1 MFDYV
6 YLEPLPIVEAHLII
20 NSILVGIAVMVVG
33 LRVYSR
39 IFSNAR
45 LGLDDAFILVAAP
58 LGVGMLIV
66 QGLFVSAQLLS
77 TNLCSYNLRLYAKL
91 SMGFVSLWT
100 LGNVLQ
106 VFLICPSLLQPHT
119 IPQSKGTCG
128 NQVSSFIAIGAFNAI
143 TDVLILSLPLPVL
156 WSLQARTSTKV
167 GLTIIFSIGLLVSV
181 VAIIRIISLAS
192 VDVKGNVT
200 GTMVW
205 AAFLSTVEPNL
216 AIVCVSLPMLAPLY
230 ARLRGRPLLSTKRS
244 RGVPDGISISVPT
257 IGQMGKRKRF
267 SRIVDM
273 DTGDTFALQTIY
285 APDTTIH
292 NQAVA
297 TRAEAEM
304 RSRVTVEDAVSLNGS
319 TRS

>member
-1 MFDYV
+1 MATFV
-6 YLEPLPIVEAHLII
+6 IKLSVLSFYL
-20 NSILVGIAVMVVG
+20 
-33 LRVYSR
+33 R
-39 IFSNAR
+39 IF
-45 LGLDDAFILVAAP
+45 VH
-58 LGVGMLIV
+58 
-66 QGLFVSAQLLS
+66 
-77 TNLCSYNLRLYAKL
+77 CNLRLYAKL

-106 VFLICPSLLQPHT
+106 VFLICRPFAASYDPT
-119 IPQSKGTCG
+119 VKGTCG

-192 VDVKGNVT
+192 VDVKGDLT

-319 TRS
+319 TRSQTSR

>member
-1 MFDYV
+1 MGIGYSITEAAVNIGLILRLLVAYELIFSMATFV
-6 YLEPLPIVEAHLII
+6 IKLSVLSFYL
-20 NSILVGIAVMVVG
+20 
-33 LRVYSR
+33 R
-39 IFSNAR
+39 IF
-45 LGLDDAFILVAAP
+45 VH
-58 LGVGMLIV
+58 
-66 QGLFVSAQLLS
+66 
-77 TNLCSYNLRLYAKL
+77 CNLRLYAKL

-106 VFLICPSLLQPHT
+106 VFLICRPFAASYDPT
-119 IPQSKGTCG
+119 VKGTCG

-156 WSLQARTSTKV
+156 WSLQALPLLSLSPILILSYTSNKTDS
-167 GLTIIFSIGLLVSV
+167 IFSLPNRVSV